1 MARPAAGGREAA
13 DAALSWGQVL
23 RRYGSAG
30 GLTQEEL
37 AARAGYSADYI
48 GKLERGRRELP
59 AAAAG
64 HLAAVL
70 GLGDEQRAA
79 LAAARERGAG
89 GLPAP
94 AAPAGPLAGRDA
106 ELAGIGRLLAGDGPP
121 VLLLAGEPGIGKTRL
136 LEEAAER
143 AAGAGWGLARGG
155 CLRRGGGPDA
165 PPFRALAA
173 AP

>member
-1 MARPAAGGREAA
+1 MGAGRAGRGPQAA
-13 DAALSWGQVL
+13 DAALSGGRVL
-23 RRYGSAG
+23 RRYRWAA

-48 GKLERGRRELP
+48 GKLERGRRDLP

-70 GLGDEQRAA
+70 GLGDEERAA

-106 ELAGIGRLLAGDGPP
+106 ELAGIGRLLAGGGPP
-121 VLLLAGEPGIGKTRL
+121 VPLLAGGPGIGKTRRL
-136 LEEAAER
+136 GGGAGP
-143 AAGAGWGLARGG
+143 AAGGGRGLGPGG
-155 CLRRGGGPDA
+155 
-165 PPFRALAA
+165 
-173 AP
+173 

>member
-1 MARPAAGGREAA
+1 MGAGRAGRGPQAAR
-13 DAALSWGQVL
+13 AALSCGRLL
-23 RRYGSAG
+23 RRYRSAA

-70 GLGDEQRAA
+70 GLGDEERAA

-89 GLPAP
+89 GPPAP
-94 AAPAGPLAGRDA
+94 AAPARPPARPGPRPAG
-106 ELAGIGRLLAGDGPP
+106 GGPP
-121 VLLLAGEPGIGKTRL
+121 P
-136 LEEAAER
+136 
-143 AAGAGWGLARGG
+143 ARGG
-155 CLRRGGGPDA
+155 A
-165 PPFRALAA
+165 P
-173 AP
+173 

>member
-1 MARPAAGGREAA
+1 MGAGRAGRGPQAA
-13 DAALSWGQVL
+13 DAALSGGQVL
-23 RRYGSAG
+23 RRYRSAA

-70 GLGDEQRAA
+70 GLGDEERAA

-106 ELAGIGRLLAGDGPP
+106 ELAGIGRLLAGLLVGASLMLG
-121 VLLLAGEPGIGKTRL
+121 VLGLYVFKRTREADEARHPHQTRARVWDIG
-136 LEEAAER
+136 
-143 AAGAGWGLARGG
+143 
-155 CLRRGGGPDA
+155 
-165 PPFRALAA
+165 
-173 AP
+173 